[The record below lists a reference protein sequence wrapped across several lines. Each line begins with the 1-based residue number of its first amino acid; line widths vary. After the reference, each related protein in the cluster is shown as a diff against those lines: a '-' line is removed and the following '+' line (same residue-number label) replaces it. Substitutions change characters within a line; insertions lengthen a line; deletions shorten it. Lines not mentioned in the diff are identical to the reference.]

1 MDIILAFLGS
11 SALASLISGIFSL
24 ITNKKS
30 TDDDIKAGLRILLY
44 HQIKEFGRR
53 AIAQGSISSDDL
65 EDFLRMHQIYHDKLE
80 GNGFLDDL
88 VKKVTHLPVTY

>member
-30 TDDDIKAGLRILLY
+30 TDGDIKAGLRILLY

-53 AIAQGSISSDDL
+53 AIAQDSISSDDL